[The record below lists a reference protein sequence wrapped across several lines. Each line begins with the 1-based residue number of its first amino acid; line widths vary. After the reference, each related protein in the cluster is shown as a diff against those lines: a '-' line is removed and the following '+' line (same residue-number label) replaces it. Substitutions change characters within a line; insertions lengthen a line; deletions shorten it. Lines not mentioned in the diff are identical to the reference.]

1 MQTLK
6 ADINRLYSDVHFFT
20 SIQPSRNYQ
29 NLPSL
34 EKAATYLYENFSALA
49 FDKLEYQ
56 PFKISSGQEYKNL
69 SAYWQGRSNERI
81 IVGAHYDVWDDQPGA
96 DDNASAL
103 AGLLE
108 TARLLHRLKQQ
119 NRLHYSL
126 EFVAYCLEEPPF
138 FATEEMGSAVHA
150 SSMKEQDIAVQL
162 MICYEMIGYFS
173 NEPGSQNFPHP
184 SLQGLFPDKGNFI
197 IVGGHS
203 KQTGVAEN
211 FARLMQPNCGIPVYP
226 VASPLT
232 DSLVNLSD
240 HRSYW
245 KYDYNAFMI
254 NDTSFMRNP
263 NYHQKSDTIDT
274 LDFHKMGEVVNGVA
288 GAIANLSS
296 AS

>member
-1 MQTLK
+1 MKIGK
-6 ADINRLYSDVHFFT
+6 ADIKRLYQDVHFFT
-20 SIQPSRNYQ
+20 TIQPARNYK

-34 EKAATYLYENFSALA
+34 KQAATYLYENFAALG

-56 PFKISSGQEYKNL
+56 PFKISSGQEYMNI
-69 SAYWQGRSNERI
+69 SAYWQGKSNERI
-81 IVGAHYDVWDDQPGA
+81 VVGAHYDVWDDQPGA

-108 TARLLHRLKQQ
+108 TARLMQQFKQE
-119 NRLHYSL
+119 NELHYSL

-150 SSMKEQDIAVQL
+150 RSMKKQNIALSL

-173 NEPGSQNFPHP
+173 DEPGSQDFPHP
-184 SLQGLFPDKGNFI
+184 SLRGMFPDKGNFI
-197 IVGGHS
+197 IVGGNS
-203 KQTGVAEN
+203 KQPGVTEN

-245 KYDYNAFMI
+245 KYGYNAFMI

-263 NYHQKSDTIDT
+263 NYHQKTDTIDT
-274 LDFHKMGEVVNGVA
+274 LDFLKMGEVVSGVA
-288 GAIANLSS
+288 GALARLSKEP
-296 AS
+296 